1 MAYIALAIFASGII
15 PVLFRGCD
23 GWRVNLFWAIPINYL
38 TCVAI
43 GTLLLG
49 NSFAAGDVARQ
60 PWIGLAAIQGILLAV
75 NFFLLAALWL
85 VLQGVGQLVLA
96 TGSRSGI
103 DAGRVMEQL
112 RQHSP
117 MARLL
122 LASFFGLWLYSV
134 VDAAL
139 ARCNGNGETR

>member
-1 MAYIALAIFASGII
+1 MQLNIKAALLSAFVLPGLGQIYKGDRRKGIML
-15 PVLFRGCD
+15 V
-23 GWRVNLFWAIPINYL
+23 
-38 TCVAI
+38 
-43 GTLLLG
+43 
-49 NSFAAGDVARQ
+49 
-60 PWIGLAAIQGILLAV
+60 ILV

-103 DAGRVMEQL
+103 DAGSVMEQL

-122 LASFFGLWLYSV
+122 LASFFGLWLYAV
-134 VDAAL
+134 VDAGL
-139 ARCNGNGETR
+139 AKWNGDGGTQ

>member
-1 MAYIALAIFASGII
+1 MQLNIKAALLSAFVLPGLGQLYKGDRRKGII
-15 PVLFRGCD
+15 LV
-23 GWRVNLFWAIPINYL
+23 
-38 TCVAI
+38 
-43 GTLLLG
+43 
-49 NSFAAGDVARQ
+49 
-60 PWIGLAAIQGILLAV
+60 ILV

-103 DAGRVMEQL
+103 DAGSVMEQL
-112 RQHSP
+112 GQHSP

-122 LASFFGLWLYSV
+122 LASFFGLWLYAV

-139 ARCNGNGETR
+139 AKCSDNSATR

>member
-1 MAYIALAIFASGII
+1 MRTNIKAALMSAFVFPGLGQIYKGDRRKGII
-15 PVLFRGCD
+15 LV
-23 GWRVNLFWAIPINYL
+23 
-38 TCVAI
+38 
-43 GTLLLG
+43 
-49 NSFAAGDVARQ
+49 
-60 PWIGLAAIQGILLAV
+60 ILV

-112 RQHSP
+112 QQHSP

-122 LASFFGLWLYSV
+122 LAGFFCLWIYAV
-134 VDAAL
+134 ADAAL
-139 ARCNGNGETR
+139 AKCNDDCEPR